1 MGGDLFSIVTQEKS
15 LVRNQL
21 FKKLIKKYLR
31 RIYTNMLRFKITKG
45 LLITLLTFLLILGSV
60 FFVLAAEKEIVVLSI
75 NDYHGSLALDGNNVG
90 AVKLVDAIKTEKAKN
105 PEGTIVVSGGDN
117 YQGSAM
123 SNLMYGEPVSAVFKE
138 MGIELSAVGN
148 HEFDWGINR
157 INKWAEDGG
166 FTFVC
171 TNIYDKRT
179 DQPVDWAEPF
189 TIIEREGIKV
199 GFIGLAT
206 PETAYK
212 TLKANVENYEFKDPV
227 EIITEWVPKVKDAGA
242 DIIIALT
249 HLGSFQDKEGNI
261 TGEAVDLCAV
271 DGVDAVISAHTH
283 QSVSG
288 LVNGKPLVQAYKYGR
303 SFGKLTFIFDEN
315 NKLVSA
321 EPFLDHLYARA
332 DTLKDDAN
340 MLAIYGKYED
350 ELNPI
355 LGKVLGKTT
364 VDLDHDRYAGPS
376 LLGEWACEIMKDK
389 AGVQIAMT
397 NGGGLRVPV
406 PAGEITAGKLYEVM
420 PFDNTLYTMKLS
432 GADLKANIEHGIM
445 NDDIG
450 WVQIAGVRVTYNP
463 GAEAGNRIT
472 SMILEDDTPVEMDE
486 YYTVVTNDFMF
497 TGGDNY
503 NFENAIEGFD
513 TFIPIRDAMMDA
525 VEKAGVISPKKQNW
539 LSEEKVGKLYVVEAG
554 DSLWVIAQKF
564 GTTVE
569 EILACNEIENSRL
582 IRPGQE
588 ILIPSE

>member
-1 MGGDLFSIVTQEKS
+1 
-15 LVRNQL
+15 
-21 FKKLIKKYLR
+21 
-31 RIYTNMLRFKITKG
+31 MLRFKITKG
-45 LLITLLTFLLILGSV
+45 LLISLITFLLILGSIS
-60 FFVLAAEKEIVVLSI
+60 FIFAAEKEIVVLSI
-75 NDYHGSLALDGNNVG
+75 NDFHGALAPAGKNVG
-90 AVKLVDAIKTEKAKN
+90 AVKLVDALKAEKAKN
-105 PEGTIVVSGGDN
+105 PEGTIVVSAGDN

-148 HEFDWGINR
+148 HEFDWGVDR
-157 INKWAEDGG
+157 ISKWAEDGG

-179 DQPVDWAEPF
+179 NQPVDWAEPF
-189 TIIEREGIKV
+189 AIIEKEGVKV

-212 TLKANVENYEFKDPV
+212 TLKANVENYEFRDPV
-227 EIITEWVPKVKDAGA
+227 EVITEWVPKVKDAGA

-261 TGEAVDLCAV
+261 TGEAADLCAV

-283 QSVSG
+283 QRVSG

-303 SFGKLTFIFDEN
+303 SFVKLTFVFDEN

-321 EPFLDHLYARA
+321 EPFIDNLYARA

-340 MLAIYGKYED
+340 MLVVYEKYNS
-350 ELNPI
+350 ELDPV

-376 LLGEWACEIMKDK
+376 LLGEWVCEIMKDK

-397 NGGGLRVPV
+397 NGGGLRTNI

-432 GADLKANIEHGIM
+432 GADIKANIEHGIM
-445 NDDIG
+445 NEDIG

-463 GAEAGNRIT
+463 GAEAGSRIT
-472 SMILEDDTPVEMDE
+472 SMVLEDGTPVEMDK

-497 TGGDNY
+497 TGGDKY
-503 NFENAIEGFD
+503 DFKNAKDGLN
-513 TFIPIRDAMMDA
+513 TFVPIRDALMEA

-539 LSEEKVGKLYVVEAG
+539 LSEEKVGKIYVVEAG
-554 DSLWVIAQKF
+554 DSLWEIAQKF

-569 EILACNEIENSRL
+569 KILACNEIVNSRL

-588 ILIPSE
+588 ILIPTD

>member
-1 MGGDLFSIVTQEKS
+1 
-15 LVRNQL
+15 
-21 FKKLIKKYLR
+21 
-31 RIYTNMLRFKITKG
+31 MLRFKITKG
-45 LLITLLTFLLILGSV
+45 LLISLLTFLLILGSIS
-60 FFVLAAEKEIVVLSI
+60 FILAAEKEIVILSI
-75 NDYHGSLALDGNNVG
+75 NDFHGALAPAGKNVG
-90 AVKLVDAIKTEKAKN
+90 AVKLVDALKTEKAKN
-105 PEGTIVVSGGDN
+105 PEGTIIVSGGDN

-123 SNLMYGEPVSAVFKE
+123 SNMLYGEPVSAVFKE

-148 HEFDWGINR
+148 HEFDWGIDR
-157 INKWAEDGG
+157 ITKWAEDGE

-179 DQPVDWAEPF
+179 NQPVDWAEPF
-189 TIIEREGIKV
+189 VIIEKEGVKV
-199 GFIGLAT
+199 GFVGLAT

-212 TLKANVENYEFKDPV
+212 TLKANVENYEFKDSV
-227 EIITEWVPKVKDAGA
+227 EVITEWVPKVKDAGA

-261 TGEAVDLCAV
+261 TGEAADLCAV

-283 QSVSG
+283 QRVSG

-303 SFGKLTFIFDEN
+303 SFVKLTFVFDEN

-321 EPFLDHLYARA
+321 EPFIDNLYARA

-340 MLAIYGKYED
+340 MLAIYERYNE
-350 ELNPI
+350 ELDPV

-364 VDLDHDRYAGPS
+364 VDLGHDRYAGPS
-376 LLGEWACEIMKDK
+376 LLGEWVCEIMKDK

-397 NGGGLRVPV
+397 NGGGLRTDV

-432 GADLKANIEHGIM
+432 GADVKANIEHGIM

-472 SMILEDDTPVEMDE
+472 SMVLEDGTPVEMDK

-497 TGGDNY
+497 TGGDKYDFKNSKD
-503 NFENAIEGFD
+503 GLD
-513 TFIPIRDAMMDA
+513 TFVPIRDALMEA

-539 LSEEKVGKLYVVEAG
+539 LSEEKVGKLYVVEVG
-554 DSLWVIAQKF
+554 DSLWEIAQKF

-569 EILACNEIENSRL
+569 KILACNEIANSRL

-588 ILIPSE
+588 ILIPTD

>member
-1 MGGDLFSIVTQEKS
+1 
-15 LVRNQL
+15 
-21 FKKLIKKYLR
+21 
-31 RIYTNMLRFKITKG
+31 MLRFKLNKK
-45 LLITLLTFLLILGSV
+45 LLIFSLTFLLVLGSIS
-60 FFVLAAEKEIVVLSI
+60 FVLAAEKEIVILSI
-75 NDYHGSLALDGNNVG
+75 NDFHGALAPAGKNAG
-90 AVKLVDAIKTEKAKN
+90 AVKLVDALKTEKAKN
-105 PEGTIVVSGGDN
+105 PEGTIIVSAGDN

-189 TIIEREGIKV
+189 AIIEKEGVKV

-212 TLKANVENYEFKDPV
+212 TLKANVVNYEFRDPV
-227 EIITEWVPKVKDAGA
+227 EVITEWVPKVKDAGA

-261 TGEAVDLCAV
+261 TGEAAALCAV

-283 QSVSG
+283 QRVCG
-288 LVNGKPLVQAYKYGR
+288 LVNGKPFVQAYKYGR

-321 EPFLDHLYARA
+321 EPFLDNLYERA

-350 ELNPI
+350 ELNPV

-376 LLGEWACEIMKDK
+376 LLGEWTCEIMKDK

-397 NGGGLRVPV
+397 NGGGLRTDV

-432 GADLKANIEHGIM
+432 GADVKANIEHGIM

-450 WVQIAGVRVTYNP
+450 WVQIAGARVTYNP

-472 SMILEDDTPVEMDE
+472 SMVLEDGTPIEMDK

-503 NFENAIEGFD
+503 NFENAKDGLN

-539 LSEEKVGKLYVVEAG
+539 LSEEKVGKLYVVEVG
-554 DSLWVIAQKF
+554 DSLWEIAQKF

-569 EILACNEIENSRL
+569 KILACNEIENSRL

-588 ILIPSE
+588 ILIPTE

>member
-1 MGGDLFSIVTQEKS
+1 
-15 LVRNQL
+15 
-21 FKKLIKKYLR
+21 
-31 RIYTNMLRFKITKG
+31 MLRFKITKG
-45 LLITLLTFLLILGSV
+45 LLISLLTFLLILGSV
-60 FFVLAAEKEIVVLSI
+60 SFIFAAEKEIVVLSI
-75 NDYHGSLALDGNNVG
+75 NDFHGALAPAGKNVG

-105 PEGTIVVSGGDN
+105 PEGTIIVSAGDN

-148 HEFDWGINR
+148 HEFDWGVDR
-157 INKWAEDGG
+157 ISKWAEDGG
-166 FTFVC
+166 FDFVC

-179 DQPVDWAEPF
+179 NQPVDWAEPF
-189 TIIEREGIKV
+189 AIIEKEGVKV

-212 TLKANVENYEFKDPV
+212 TLKANVVNYEFRDPV
-227 EIITEWVPKVKDAGA
+227 EVITEWVPKVKDAGA
-242 DIIIALT
+242 DIVIALT

-261 TGEAVDLCAV
+261 TGEAADLCAV

-283 QSVSG
+283 QRVSG
-288 LVNGKPLVQAYKYGR
+288 LVNGKPLVQAYKQGR
-303 SFGKLTFIFDEN
+303 SFAKLTFIFDEN

-321 EPFLDHLYARA
+321 EPFLDNLYARA

-340 MLAIYGKYED
+340 TLAIYRKYEE
-350 ELNPI
+350 ELNPV

-376 LLGEWACEIMKDK
+376 LLGEWVCEIMKDK

-397 NGGGLRVPV
+397 NGGGLRTDV

-432 GADLKANIEHGIM
+432 GADIKANIEHGIM

-450 WVQIAGVRVTYNP
+450 WIQIAGVKVTYNP
-463 GAEAGNRIT
+463 EAEAGNRIT
-472 SMILEDDTPVEMDE
+472 SMVLEDGTPVEMDK

-503 NFENAIEGFD
+503 NFENAKDGLN
-513 TFIPIRDAMMDA
+513 TFVPIRDALMEA

-539 LSEEKVGKLYVVEAG
+539 LSEEKVGKLYVVEVG
-554 DSLWVIAQKF
+554 DSLWKIAQKF

-569 EILACNEIENSRL
+569 KILACNEIANPRL

-588 ILIPSE
+588 ILIPTE

>member
-1 MGGDLFSIVTQEKS
+1 
-15 LVRNQL
+15 
-21 FKKLIKKYLR
+21 
-31 RIYTNMLRFKITKG
+31 
-45 LLITLLTFLLILGSV
+45 
-60 FFVLAAEKEIVVLSI
+60 
-75 NDYHGSLALDGNNVG
+75 
-90 AVKLVDAIKTEKAKN
+90 
-105 PEGTIVVSGGDN
+105 
-117 YQGSAM
+117 
-123 SNLMYGEPVSAVFKE
+123 

-148 HEFDWGINR
+148 HEFDWGIDR
-157 INKWAEDGG
+157 IIKWAEDGG

-171 TNIYDKRT
+171 TNIYDIRT
-179 DQPVDWAEPF
+179 DEPVDWAEPF
-189 TIIEREGIKV
+189 AIIEKEGVKV
-199 GFIGLAT
+199 GFVGLAT

-212 TLKANVENYEFKDPV
+212 TLKKYVKNYEFRDPV
-227 EIITEWVPKVKDAGA
+227 EVITEWVPKVKDAGA

-261 TGEAVDLCAV
+261 TGEAATLCEV

-283 QSVSG
+283 MSVSG

-303 SFGKLTFIFDEN
+303 SFAKITFTFDEN

-340 MLAIYGKYED
+340 MLAVYEKYED
-350 ELNPI
+350 ELQPV

-364 VDLDHDRYAGPS
+364 VDLNHDRYAGPS
-376 LLGEWACEIMKDK
+376 LLGEWACDIMKDK

-397 NGGGLRVPV
+397 NGGGLREPTTPV
-406 PAGEITAGKLYEVM
+406 IPVGEITAGKLYEVM

-432 GADLKANIEHGIM
+432 GADVKANIEHGIM
-445 NDDIG
+445 NEDIG
-450 WVQIAGVRVTYNP
+450 WIQISGVKVTYNS

-472 SMILEDDTPVEMDE
+472 SMVLEDGTPIEMDN

-503 NFENAIEGFD
+503 NFENAKDGLD
-513 TFIPIRDAMMDA
+513 TFIPIRDALMEA

-539 LSEEKVGKLYVVEAG
+539 LSEEKVGKLYVVEVG
-554 DSLWVIAQKF
+554 DSLWEIAQKF

-569 EILACNEIENSRL
+569 KILACNEIANSRL

-588 ILIPSE
+588 ILIPTD

>member
-1 MGGDLFSIVTQEKS
+1 
-15 LVRNQL
+15 
-21 FKKLIKKYLR
+21 
-31 RIYTNMLRFKITKG
+31 MLRFKISKG
-45 LLITLLTFLLILGSV
+45 LLISLLTFLLILGSV
-60 FFVLAAEKEIVVLSI
+60 SFIFAAEKEIVVLSI
-75 NDYHGSLALDGNNVG
+75 NDFHGALAPAGKNVG

-105 PEGTIVVSGGDN
+105 PEGTIIVSAGDN

-148 HEFDWGINR
+148 HEFDWGVDR
-157 INKWAEDGG
+157 ISKWAEDGG
-166 FTFVC
+166 FDFVC

-179 DQPVDWAEPF
+179 NQPVDWAEPF
-189 TIIEREGIKV
+189 AIIEKEGVKV

-212 TLKANVENYEFKDPV
+212 TLKANVVNYEFRDPV
-227 EIITEWVPKVKDAGA
+227 EVITEWVPKVKDAGA
-242 DIIIALT
+242 DIVIALT

-261 TGEAVDLCAV
+261 TGEAADLCAV

-283 QSVSG
+283 QRVSG
-288 LVNGKPLVQAYKYGR
+288 LVNGKPLVQAYKQGR
-303 SFGKLTFIFDEN
+303 SFAKLTFIFDEN

-321 EPFLDHLYARA
+321 EPFLDNLYARA

-340 MLAIYGKYED
+340 TLAIYRKYEE
-350 ELNPI
+350 ELNPV

-376 LLGEWACEIMKDK
+376 LLGEWVCEIMKDK

-397 NGGGLRVPV
+397 NGGGLRTDV

-432 GADLKANIEHGIM
+432 GADIKANIEHGIM

-450 WVQIAGVRVTYNP
+450 WIQIAGVKVTYNP
-463 GAEAGNRIT
+463 EAEAGNRIT
-472 SMILEDDTPVEMDE
+472 SMVLEDGTPVEMDK

-503 NFENAIEGFD
+503 NFENAKDGLN
-513 TFIPIRDAMMDA
+513 TFVPIRDALMEA

-539 LSEEKVGKLYVVEAG
+539 LSEEKVGKLYVVEVG
-554 DSLWVIAQKF
+554 DSLWKIAQKF

-569 EILACNEIENSRL
+569 KILACNEIANPRL

-588 ILIPSE
+588 ILIPTE

>member
-1 MGGDLFSIVTQEKS
+1 
-15 LVRNQL
+15 
-21 FKKLIKKYLR
+21 
-31 RIYTNMLRFKITKG
+31 MLRFKITKG
-45 LLITLLTFLLILGSV
+45 LLISLLTFLLILSSIS
-60 FFVLAAEKEIVVLSI
+60 FVLAAEKEIVILSI
-75 NDYHGSLALDGNNVG
+75 NDFHGALAPAGKNAG
-90 AVKLVDAIKTEKAKN
+90 AVKLVDALKTEKAKN
-105 PEGTIVVSGGDN
+105 PEGTIIVSAGDN

-157 INKWAEDGG
+157 INKWAEDGE

-171 TNIYDKRT
+171 TNIYDKST
-179 DQPVDWAEPF
+179 NQPVDWAEPF
-189 TIIEREGIKV
+189 AIIEREGIKV
-199 GFIGLAT
+199 GFVGLAT

-212 TLKANVENYEFKDPV
+212 TLKANVENYEFRDPV

-261 TGEAVDLCAV
+261 TGEASDLCAI

-283 QSVSG
+283 QRVCG

-321 EPFLDHLYARA
+321 EPFLDNLYERA

-340 MLAIYGKYED
+340 MLAIYGKYEE
-350 ELNPI
+350 ELNPV
-355 LGKVLGKTT
+355 LGKILGKTT
-364 VDLDHDRYAGPS
+364 VDLGHDRYAGPS
-376 LLGEWACEIMKDK
+376 LLGEWVCEIMKDK

-397 NGGGLRVPV
+397 NGGGLRTDV

-432 GADLKANIEHGIM
+432 GADVKANIEHGIM

-472 SMILEDDTPVEMDE
+472 SMVLEDGTPIEMDK

-497 TGGDNY
+497 TGGDKY
-503 NFENAIEGFD
+503 NFENSKDGLD
-513 TFIPIRDAMMDA
+513 TFVPIRDALMEA
-525 VEKAGVISPKKQNW
+525 VEKAGVLSPKKQNW
-539 LSEEKVGKLYVVEAG
+539 LSEEKVGNLYEVEVG
-554 DSLWVIAQKF
+554 DSLWEIAQKF

-569 EILACNEIENSRL
+569 KILACNEIANSRL

-588 ILIPSE
+588 ILIPTE

>member
-1 MGGDLFSIVTQEKS
+1 
-15 LVRNQL
+15 
-21 FKKLIKKYLR
+21 
-31 RIYTNMLRFKITKG
+31 MLRFKITKG
-45 LLITLLTFLLILGSV
+45 LLISLLAFLLVLGSIS
-60 FFVLAAEKEIVVLSI
+60 FVLAAEKEIVILSI
-75 NDYHGSLALDGNNVG
+75 NDYHGALAPAGKNVG
-90 AVKLVDAIKTEKAKN
+90 AVKLVDALKTEKAKN
-105 PEGTIVVSGGDN
+105 PEGTIIVSAGDN

-138 MGIELSAVGN
+138 IGIELSAVGN

-157 INKWAEDGG
+157 INKWAEEGG
-166 FTFVC
+166 FSFVC
-171 TNIYDKRT
+171 TNIYDKST
-179 DQPVDWAEPF
+179 NQPVDWAEPF
-189 TIIEREGIKV
+189 VIIEKEGVKV

-212 TLKANVENYEFKDPV
+212 ALKANVENYEFRDPV
-227 EIITEWVPKVKDAGA
+227 EVITEWVPKVKDAGA
-242 DIIIALT
+242 DLIIALT

-261 TGEAVDLCAV
+261 TGEASDLCAV
-271 DGVDAVISAHTH
+271 DGVDAVISGHTH
-283 QSVSG
+283 QRVSG
-288 LVNGKPLVQAYKYGR
+288 LVNNKPLVQAYYSGR
-303 SFGKLTFIFDEN
+303 SFAKITFIFDEN

-321 EPFLDHLYARA
+321 EPFLDNLYERA

-340 MLAIYGKYED
+340 MLAVYKKYDD
-350 ELNPI
+350 ELNPV

-406 PAGEITAGKLYEVM
+406 PAGDITAGILYEVM

-432 GADLKANIEHGIM
+432 GADVKANIEHGIM

-450 WVQIAGVRVTYNP
+450 WVQISGVRATYNSK
-463 GAEAGNRIT
+463 AEAGNRIT
-472 SMILEDDTPVEMDE
+472 SMVLEDGTPIEIDK

-503 NFENAIEGFD
+503 NFENSKDGLD
-513 TFIPIRDAMMDA
+513 TFIPIRDALMEA
-525 VEKAGVISPKKQNW
+525 VEKAGVISPVKQNW
-539 LSEEKVGKLYVVEAG
+539 LSEAKSGKIYVVEVG
-554 DSLWVIAQKF
+554 DSVWEIAQKF

-569 EILACNEIENSRL
+569 KIVALNELTNSRL

-588 ILIPSE
+588 LVIPTD

>member
-1 MGGDLFSIVTQEKS
+1 
-15 LVRNQL
+15 
-21 FKKLIKKYLR
+21 
-31 RIYTNMLRFKITKG
+31 MLRFKKTKG
-45 LLITLLTFLLILGSV
+45 LLISLLAFLLILGSIS
-60 FFVLAAEKEIVVLSI
+60 FIFAAEKEIVILSI
-75 NDYHGSLALDGNNVG
+75 NDYHGSLAPDGKNVG
-90 AVKLVDAIKTEKAKN
+90 AVKLVDALKTEKAKN
-105 PEGTIVVSGGDN
+105 PEGTIIVSGGDN

-123 SNLMYGEPVSAVFKE
+123 SNILYGEPVSAVFKE

-148 HEFDWGINR
+148 HEFDWGIDR
-157 INKWAEDGG
+157 ITKWAEDGG

-189 TIIEREGIKV
+189 AIIEREGIKV
-199 GFIGLAT
+199 GFIGMAT

-212 TLKANVENYEFKDPV
+212 TKKVYVVNYEFRDPV

-261 TGEAVDLCAV
+261 TGEAADLCAV

-283 QSVSG
+283 QSVCG
-288 LVNGKPLVQAYKYGR
+288 LVNDKPLVQAYKYGR
-303 SFGKLTFIFDEN
+303 SFAKLTFIFDEN
-315 NKLVSA
+315 NRLVSA

-332 DTLKDDAN
+332 DTLKDDTN
-340 MLAIYGKYED
+340 MLAIYGKIE
-350 ELNPI
+350 EEVKPVSE
-355 LGKVLGKTT
+355 KVLGKTT

-376 LLGEWACEIMKDK
+376 LLGEWTCEIMKDA

-397 NGGGLRVPV
+397 NGGGLRVPI
-406 PAGEITAGKLYEVM
+406 PAGEITVGKLYEVM

-432 GADLKANIEHGIM
+432 GADVKANIEHGIM

-450 WVQIAGVRVTYNP
+450 WVQIAGARVTYNP

-472 SMILEDDTPVEMDE
+472 SMVLEDGTPIEME
-486 YYTVVTNDFMF
+486 NYYTVVTNDFMF
-497 TGGDNY
+497 TGGDKY
-503 NFENAIEGFD
+503 DFENSKDGLD
-513 TFIPIRDAMMDA
+513 TFIPIRDAMMEA

-539 LSEEKVGKLYVVEAG
+539 LSEEKVGKLYVVEVG
-554 DSLWVIAQKF
+554 DSLWKIAQKF

-569 EILACNEIENSRL
+569 KILACNEIANSRL

-588 ILIPSE
+588 LVIPTD